1 MKCKWNTPFEYA
13 NFCWKLI
20 LRKIHF
26 SCHGITQLDKAW
38 KMFFLVFLQ
47 KIVKYKIYFVLFC
60 AIRLFT
66 HFLQSYVLFLCQWR
80 LRLHV
85 HRDQTKFYVICY
97 FWWIYLLFCILY
109 ITLFAVKP
117 KLQWSEKMGADVHVW
132 CHSRERQRI
141 TNDSR
146 KRCRI
151 LIFSMQF
158 YTNTNIILI

>member
-85 HRDQTKFYVICY
+85 HRDQTQFCVK
-97 FWWIYLLFCILY
+97 LLFLVNLLAFLHFIHY
-109 ITLFAVKP
+109 FIRGETKVAMEWKD
-117 KLQWSEKMGADVHVW
+117 GG
-132 CHSRERQRI
+132 
-141 TNDSR
+141 
-146 KRCRI
+146 RCSC
-151 LIFSMQF
+151 LMS
-158 YTNTNIILI
+158 